1 MINLLNYIS
10 VWRLPSNSIPAKILP
25 FAVLTAMAL
34 PNPVEVVGGCIHQRW
49 FVGED
54 AGLEV
59 AVVITFH
66 AYAGTCEVGGTD
78 VGHRAVE
85 NHYLEMHPWAESPF
99 QSAPQSWI
107 LVEILAEILSR
118 LFGMKQAHFDTP
130 FQKYVEHRQER
141 HHVPTALHI
150 QVFEV
155 GSTNPQIVLDLLAKC
170 QHFCVVF
177 LVRDVL
183 YHTSIAV

>member
-1 MINLLNYIS
+1 MPHRDICLFLFGNTVTAECFS
-10 VWRLPSNSIPAKILP
+10 
-25 FAVLTAMAL
+25 FALGTSSAL
-34 PNPVEVVGGCIHQRW
+34 PDTVEVVGGGIHQRW

-54 AGLEV
+54 FGLEV
-59 AVVITFH
+59 AVVVAFH
-66 AYAGTCEVGGTD
+66 AYAGTCEVGGAD
-78 VGHRAVE
+78 VGFRAVE

-107 LVEILAEILSR
+107 LVEILAKILSC
-118 LFGMKQAHFDTP
+118 LFGMKQPHIDTT
-130 FQKYVEHRQER
+130 FQQLVEYRQER

-155 GSTNPQIVLDLLAKC
+155 GSTNPLIVLDLLAKC